1 MSQSDVT
8 NVMIFERL
16 EEMNMR
22 RMIDQGIMLLYC
34 FVTALLVPVDT
45 AFVVGFLGAVL
56 YVSIHNLDLPKWCY
70 AGSTVFLALMSLFCP
85 QLLLFVPF
93 MLYSII
99 SRGAYI
105 LAMIL
110 ASMGG
115 VLWLLGEG
123 ILLLGLLM
131 LGCMVSG
138 ALAWQTVSYEALEAT
153 YRRTQDDSTER
164 NLLLKEKN
172 RNLIEK
178 QDYEIYAATLK
189 ERNRIAREIHD
200 NVGHMLSRSILMVG
214 AMRIVQKE
222 PELTQPLKQLE
233 DTLNAAMTSVRESV
247 HDLHDD
253 SVNLREVMEEL
264 TETFT
269 FCPVKLD
276 YDMGYDVPRE
286 IKYSFIA
293 VVKEGLSNVI
303 KHSDATNVH
312 IVLREHPG
320 IYQLIIEDNGT
331 PDKKETEVSGGIGI
345 QNIRDRVQMMD
356 GMLQIQKEK
365 GFRIHITVPKK
376 VRAA

>member
-1 MSQSDVT
+1 
-8 NVMIFERL
+8 
-16 EEMNMR
+16 MR

-56 YVSIHNLDLPKWCY
+56 YVSINNLDLPKWCY
-70 AGSTVFLALMSLFCP
+70 AGSTVLLALMSLFCP

-93 MLYSII
+93 VLYSII
-99 SRGAYI
+99 SRGSYI
-105 LAMIL
+105 LAAIL
-110 ASMGG
+110 AVTGG
-115 VLWLLGEG
+115 VLWLIGEG
-123 ILLLGLLM
+123 IFLLGLLM

-138 ALAWQTVSYEALEAT
+138 VFAWQTVSYEALEAT
-153 YRRTQDDSTER
+153 YKRMQDDSTEL
-164 NLLLKEKN
+164 NLLLEEKN

-214 AMRIVQKE
+214 AMRIVQRE
-222 PELTQPLKQLE
+222 PELTEPLKQLE
-233 DTLNAAMTSVRESV
+233 DTLNTAMTSVRESV

-264 TETFT
+264 TGTFT

-331 PDKKETEVSGGIGI
+331 PDKKETEASGGIGI
-345 QNIRDRVQMMD
+345 QNIRDRVQMMN

>member
-1 MSQSDVT
+1 
-8 NVMIFERL
+8 
-16 EEMNMR
+16 MR
-22 RMIDQGIMLLYC
+22 RLIDQGILLLYC

-45 AFVVGFLGAVL
+45 AFVVAFLGAVL
-56 YVSIHNLDLPKWCY
+56 YVSVNNLDLPGWCCVGT
-70 AGSTVFLALMSLFCP
+70 AALVLMMSLFCP
-85 QLLLFVPF
+85 ELLLFAPF

-99 SRGAYI
+99 SRGTYVPAVI
-105 LAMIL
+105 MA
-110 ASMGG
+110 AVSGAG
-115 VLWLLGEG
+115 WLYEEG
-123 ILLLGLLM
+123 ILLLGVLM
-131 LGCMVSG
+131 LGFLVS
-138 ALAWQTVSYEALEAT
+138 AVLAWQTTALEELEAR
-153 YRRTQDDSTER
+153 YRRSQDDSTER

-178 QDYEIYAATLK
+178 QDYEIYTATLK

-200 NVGHMLSRSILMVG
+200 NVGHMLSRAILMVG
-214 AMRIVQKE
+214 AMKVVQKE
-222 PELTQPLKQLE
+222 SELTEPLKLLE

-253 SVNLREVMEEL
+253 SVNLKEVMEEL
-264 TETFT
+264 TDTFA

-303 KHSDATNVH
+303 KHSDATSVH

-331 PDKKETEVSGGIGI
+331 ADAIEKESSGGIGI
-345 QNIRDRVQMMD
+345 QNMRDRVQMMD
-356 GMLQIQKEK
+356 GMLQIQKNE
-365 GFRIHITVPKK
+365 GFRIYITVPKK
-376 VRAA
+376 ERVA